1 MARCVDLS
9 SKTICRREL
18 NKTAKIQKREL
29 SGGGI
34 GSFSAKETFT
44 DYLSIYCKVKTI
56 KGSTKFSG
64 VSVDDRATHAFYTT
78 WATLLKNVEVSNY
91 FVFFDSRYFEIID
104 IANVDE
110 DDDYAIIITAERGS
124 GEAAKA

>member
-1 MARCVDLS
+1 MAKCIDLS
-9 SKTICRREL
+9 TKIICRREL
-18 NKTAKIQKREL
+18 NKIAKIQKREL
-29 SGGGI
+29 SSGGI

-44 DYLSIYCKVKTI
+44 DYLSIFCKIKTI
-56 KGSTKFSG
+56 KGSSKFSG
-64 VSVDDRATHAFYTT
+64 VSIDDRATHSFYTI
-78 WATLLKNVEVSNY
+78 WSPMLKIVELANY

-110 DDDYAIIITAERGS
+110 EDDYAIIITAERGA

>member
-1 MARCVDLS
+1 MAKCIDLS

-29 SGGGI
+29 SSGGI

-56 KGSTKFSG
+56 KGSAKFAG
-64 VSVDDRATHAFYTT
+64 VSIDERATHAFYAT
-78 WATLLKNVEVSNY
+78 WSPLLKAVEVANY
-91 FVFFDSRYFEIID
+91 FVLFDSRYFEIID

-110 DDDYAIIITAERGS
+110 DDDYAIIIAAERGA